1 LGGNRFDRRHD
12 QELLMILG
20 MLTSAAGSL
29 AAKSVAATPAE
40 MPPSFNDGTEL
51 FLFNLFIMTAAT
63 FLGAMMTG
71 KQARRIW
78 VQRWIDHPKNPV
90 TIYRAI
96 LLFAALG
103 LTLRCAASAM
113 ELWGWNPDD
122 PETVARVLMAKRWI
136 DPIAVA
142 CGGAWMG
149 LAILGEPGVE
159 YQLRKAPLPV
169 DMWSRWPALMR
180 ASAVVVLSFTAALA
194 AVCLR

>member
-1 LGGNRFDRRHD
+1 MSLA
-12 QELLMILG
+12 LLS
-20 MLTSAAGSL
+20 SAAASL
-29 AAKSVAATPAE
+29 AAKSVAATPAV

-63 FLGAMMTG
+63 FLGAMMMG

-78 VQRWIDHPKNPV
+78 MQRYFDHPKDPV
-90 TIYRAI
+90 TIYRLI

-103 LTLRCAASAM
+103 LTLRCGAAAM
-113 ELWGWNPDD
+113 ELWGWNPSD
-122 PETVARVLMAKRWI
+122 PATVARVLMAKRWI

-142 CGGAWMG
+142 CGTAWMA

-180 ASAVVVLSFTAALA
+180 ALSIVILSFTAALA